1 MDLAL
6 NNLQRL
12 IYHKTHQTKP
22 NQTKPLFRQSKFSIS
37 FFIIKNPKQRKTTE
51 TKVNY
56 GKTAPNYNIIN
67 CKFQYLYQFN
77 KS

>member
-22 NQTKPLFRQSKFSIS
+22 ECEK
-37 FFIIKNPKQRKTTE
+37 IKNLIDKHFLATNKFHKIFDKNAIE
-51 TKVNY
+51 INY
-56 GKTAPNYNIIN
+56 SWIDYIISN
-67 CKFQYLYQFN
+67 V
-77 KS
+77 S